1 MLHIFKLNGH
11 RTAYDCATR
20 TAYPLSS
27 LAMKMLDTVTPP
39 LTPDC
44 PSSLRYA
51 LAKYDSHD
59 LADAYAEIY
68 ALYKAG
74 LLFSETPAESEMPA
88 ELYAVIESS
97 AGAVKEKIE
106 SAAAAGFT
114 KMIVTVK
121 DGCSCLA
128 ASLSE
133 AYGDKLD
140 LRLILELPADAL
152 TEEDIEILNKAGCY
166 VRVSDIPTALKLADR
181 GMRFVD
187 AKISATEAALKETG
201 KLEKEMERREKE
213 GSGFDF
219 ASFTLSML
227 PKEGFDLRKEACA
240 DCWARKLCGGS
251 CLGSAGERTSLCDV
265 ESTCLECAITLAAE
279 KAQ

>member
-27 LAMKMLDTVTPP
+27 LAMKILDTVTPP

-74 LLFSETPAESEMPA
+74 LLFSETSAEAEMPA

-121 DGCSCLA
+121 DGCPCLA

-140 LRLILELPADAL
+140 LRLILELTGDTL
-152 TEEDIEILNKAGCY
+152 TGDDIETLNKAGCY
-166 VRVSDIPTALKLADR
+166 ARVSDIPAALKLADR
-181 GMRFVD
+181 GLRFLD
-187 AKISATEAALKETG
+187 AEIPATEAGLKEAG
-201 KLEKEMERREKE
+201 KLEKEIERRD
-213 GSGFDF
+213 GGFDF

-227 PKEGFDLRKEACA
+227 PKEGFDLHKDACA
-240 DCWARKLCGGS
+240 DCWARELCGGS
-251 CLGSAGERTSLCDV
+251 CLGSSTERTALCDV
-265 ESTCLECAITLAAE
+265 QRTCLECAITLAGE
-279 KAQ
+279 KKE